1 MSEKTITKPKPTA
14 KRILAT
20 AVLFVGSMIIVA
32 PAWGVV
38 SSSLKLSE
46 EATSITWMLL
56 WPSLQGSLVKH

>member
-1 MSEKTITKPKPTA
+1 
-14 KRILAT
+14 
-20 AVLFVGSMIIVA
+20 LFVGSMIIVA